1 MLIQLLANGIIMGSI
16 YSLVSLGFA
25 LVYNTTRIF
34 HIAYAAIYM
43 FSAYIILTFYKN
55 LQLPLLWAFLI
66 SIVLTVGL
74 SILIERTVY
83 LPLAKRRSSLN
94 VVLISSIGVMIVVVN
109 SIAMFYGNE
118 TQILNPNISKSV
130 TLGNIILTHTQL
142 TQLIV
147 STLLIGLFLI
157 FLKYSKFGIKT
168 RAMRDDDVL
177 CTVFG
182 LDITR
187 MRLYLFGL
195 SAIFAAIGSG
205 LVAYDVGMDPYVGM
219 PMLLNAVVGL
229 IIGGIGRFE
238 APILGGFIIGILQSL
253 AVWAFSSRW
262 QDAVTFTLLIIFLLV
277 RPQGLLGEKQRVV

>member
-1 MLIQLLANGIIMGSI
+1 MLIQLLANGLIMGSI
-16 YSLVSLGFA
+16 YALVSLGFA

-43 FSAYIILTFYKN
+43 FAAYMILTFYRILN
-55 LQLPLLWAFLI
+55 FHLFLSFLLAILFTI
-66 SIVLTVGL
+66 GL
-74 SILIERTVY
+74 SIFIEKTIY
-83 LPLAKRRSSLN
+83 LPLGKKKSSLN
-94 VVLISSIGVMIVVVN
+94 VILISSIGVMIVIVS

-118 TQILNPNISKSV
+118 TKILNPNISKSI
-130 TLGNIILTHTQL
+130 TIGKIILTYTQL
-142 TQLIV
+142 AQFFV
-147 STLLIGLFLI
+147 SIFLVGTFLM
-157 FLKYSKFGIKT
+157 FLKYSNFGIKT
-168 RAMRDDDVL
+168 RALRDDQIL

-182 LDITR
+182 LNIDR
-187 MRLYLFGL
+187 MRMYLFGL
-195 SAIFAAIGSG
+195 SALFAAIGSG
-205 LVAYDVGMDPYVGM
+205 LIAYDVGMDPYVGM
-219 PMLLNAVVGL
+219 PMLLNAVVAL